1 MAVDL
6 NTALAVAMLDRY
18 DTHFP
23 AGSLL
28 ELRTTAPAG
37 ADSAAAGAL
46 LAQITSPASPWAAAG
61 GTGSKAK
68 NGVWSVA
75 ATGAGTIGHYR
86 LKNAADTLREEGTVT
101 VTGGGGDCTVDNLVI
116 AVNQV
121 ITVNT
126 FTKTL

>member
-1 MAVDL
+1 VAVDL
-6 NTALAVAMLDRY
+6 NTALAIAILDTY

-28 ELRTTAPAG
+28 EFRTSTPAG
-37 ADSAAAGAL
+37 ADQAAGGVL
-46 LAQITSPASPWAAAG
+46 LATITSPATPWAAAG

-68 NGVWSVA
+68 ANTWSVA
-75 ATGAGTIGHYR
+75 ASGAGTIGHYR
-86 LKNAADTLREEGTVT
+86 FKNAAGTKIEEGTVT
-101 VTGGGGDCTVDNLVI
+101 ATGGGGDITVDNLVI
-116 AVNQV
+116 AIGQV

>member
-6 NTALAVAMLDRY
+6 NTALAIAILDTY

-28 ELRTTAPAG
+28 ELRSGAGAG
-37 ADSAAAGAL
+37 ADQAAGGSL
-46 LAQITSPASPWAAAG
+46 LATITTPSSPWAAAG

-68 NGVWSVA
+68 ANTWSVA
-75 ATGAGTIGHYR
+75 ASGAGTIAHYR
-86 LKNAADTLREEGTVT
+86 LKNAAGTKIEEGDVSA
-101 VTGGGGDCTVDNLVI
+101 TGGGAAMTVDNVVVAI
-116 AVNQV
+116 SQV
-121 ITVNT
+121 VSVNT

>member
-1 MAVDL
+1 MAIDL
-6 NTALAVAMLDRY
+6 NTALAIAILDTY

-23 AGSLL
+23 VGSLL
-28 ELRTTAPAG
+28 EFRTGAPAG
-37 ADSAAAGAL
+37 ADNAAGGSL
-46 LAQITSPASPWAAAG
+46 LAQVVSPATPWAAAG

-68 NGVWSVA
+68 NGTWSVA

-86 LKNAADTLREEGTVT
+86 FKNAAGTKIEEGTVT
-101 VTGGGGDCTVDNLVI
+101 ATGGGGDITVDNVI
-116 AVNQV
+116 VAIGQV